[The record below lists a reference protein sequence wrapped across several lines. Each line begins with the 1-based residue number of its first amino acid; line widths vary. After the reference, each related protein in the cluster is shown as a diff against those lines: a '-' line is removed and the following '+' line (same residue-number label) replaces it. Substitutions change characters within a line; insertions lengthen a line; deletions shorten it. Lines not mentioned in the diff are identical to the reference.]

1 MIFDQIPKMI
11 HREKV
16 DGLQVAHSIHIR
28 SLYAADDTWLQNNSA
43 HATNI
48 YQKTW
53 VLHLTYICGAPV
65 YLMSFVQ

>member
-1 MIFDQIPKMI
+1 MIFNQIPKMI
-11 HREKV
+11 NREKV
-16 DGLQVAHSIHIR
+16 DGLQVAQSIHIR
-28 SLYAADDTWLQNNSA
+28 SLYAADHTWLQNNSA

-53 VLHLTYICGAPV
+53 FPYLTYICGAPV